1 MWKKMIELGW
11 MGVVLP
17 EEYGGIGGEFL
28 DLLVILEEMGR
39 NILPSPFFPTVVL
52 CSMPI
57 LKYGTADQKSE
68 YLTKIATEGQIWT
81 FAINE
86 IDADYLASDV
96 KLAAA
101 ASGDGYVLNGKK
113 LFVPYAKSAEMML
126 VIARTAGKA
135 NPEEGV
141 TAFIVDAKSPG
152 ITFDSMP
159 VTSRDDRCE
168 VTFKDVKVP
177 KGNILGA
184 LDKGW
189 EIVEDILTYAP
200 VLKAAEMAGGVQS
213 VLNITTKYAS
223 ERIQFGK
230 PIGSFQAVQHRLV
243 DLLTQS
249 EGLRNLT
256 YEAAWTINSG
266 NPSKLLASMAKVKAN
281 HVYQRACIDGIYL
294 HGAIGFTE
302 ELDIGLYHI
311 RSKAFEYEVGGSD
324 LHRERIINELVVA
337 NPPCLTLWD

>member
-1 MWKKMIELGW
+1 MQMQ
-11 MGVVLP
+11 
-17 EEYGGIGGEFL
+17 GI
-28 DLLVILEEMGR
+28 
-39 NILPSPFFPTVVL
+39 
-52 CSMPI
+52 
-57 LKYGTADQKSE
+57 Y
-68 YLTKIATEGQIWT
+68 Y
-81 FAINE
+81 
-86 IDADYLASDV
+86 
-96 KLAAA
+96 
-101 ASGDGYVLNGKK
+101 
-113 LFVPYAKSAEMML
+113 
-126 VIARTAGKA
+126 RTAGKT

-152 ITFDSMP
+152 ITFESMP
-159 VTSRDDRCE
+159 VTSRDARCE

-177 KGNILGA
+177 KGNVLGEVG
-184 LDKGW
+184 KGW
-189 EIVEDILTYAP
+189 EIVEYLLTNAS

-324 LHRERIINELVVA
+324 LHRDRIIDELAVA
-337 NPPCLTLWD
+337 KPLCLTLWD